1 MALATAPLKRIA
13 REAGIERISSDAE
26 IAAVTEA
33 ALKAKFAKAA
43 KVLAASGKK
52 TLTRELLEAVL

>member
-1 MALATAPLKRIA
+1 MALPTAPLKRIA
-13 REAGIERISSDAE
+13 KDAGIERVAADAD

-43 KVLAASGKK
+43 KVLSAMGKK
-52 TLTRELLEAVL
+52 TLTKELLEAVL